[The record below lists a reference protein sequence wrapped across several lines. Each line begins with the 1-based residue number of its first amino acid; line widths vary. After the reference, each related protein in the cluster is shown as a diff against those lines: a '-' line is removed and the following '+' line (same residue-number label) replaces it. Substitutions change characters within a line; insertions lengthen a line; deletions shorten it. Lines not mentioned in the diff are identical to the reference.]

1 MPDNSALMAAMLN
14 ALHGVAK
21 YAEQRIIALAPEAGT
36 STQAQMEIAR
46 WNAVLEA
53 IAQADGR

>member
-1 MPDNSALMAAMLN
+1 MPDNSRLMAVMLD
-14 ALHGVAK
+14 ALRGIAE
-21 YAEQRIIALAPEAGT
+21 YAEQHILALAPEAGT